1 MVKLDFNQ
9 MLLAYILNTNIK
21 RPPPFPLRPQPK
33 WADGGMVNIVGT
45 RENWKI
51 SSSKSPA
58 PQT

>member
-1 MVKLDFNQ
+1 MMKLDLNR
-9 MLLAYILNTNIK
+9 MLLVYILK
-21 RPPPFPLRPQPK
+21 HKYKEAPLSLEAQPK

-51 SSSKSPA
+51 SSSKSHA